1 MSKRGISPPRI
12 IQFVFFDEK
21 RQHKLVEDV
30 STPDYQ
36 KRRDRR
42 RQKLIQSKNLATQ
55 NASSTSSK
63 EIVFENPTLEQ
74 EAFSRDVDSCSC
86 FNFFSEFNDCFCSS
100 IPEFD

>member
-55 NASSTSSK
+55 DASSTPSE
-63 EIVFENPTLEQ
+63 EIVFEN
-74 EAFSRDVDSCSC
+74 ADSCSS
-86 FNFFSEFNDCFCSS
+86 FNFFAEFNDCFCSS
-100 IPEFD
+100 IPEFH